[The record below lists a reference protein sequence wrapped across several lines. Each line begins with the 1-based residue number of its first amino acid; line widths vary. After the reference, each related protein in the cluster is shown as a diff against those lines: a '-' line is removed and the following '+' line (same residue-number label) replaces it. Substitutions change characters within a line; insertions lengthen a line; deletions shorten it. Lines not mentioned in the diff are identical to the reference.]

1 MVIINLPF
9 LVSLTV
15 TTLPPWPPGSRVKL
29 GMVFSYRHPIPDE
42 FNILSKQA
50 EIRIILHSF
59 SLLLLNYFPLK
70 TVWCYCIAYCFK
82 VVNFYSIGFK
92 NNAHFLRCVY
102 MFVSYKF
109 WNISNVFISY
119 WSVDQN
125 KDIHTNKSKLRN
137 ISCRYYMPH
146 FCWW

>member
-50 EIRIILHSF
+50 EIGVILHSF

-70 TVWCYCIAYCFK
+70 TVWCYRIAYCFK

-102 MFVSYKF
+102 IFVSYKF

-137 ISCRYYMPH
+137 ISCR
-146 FCWW
+146 